1 MKRISDYN
9 NKKDC
14 KTISSQFFEFLKLS
28 ERSYYLNLSKRK
40 MSIFNLYNDVP
51 HDGRSIIQ
59 KENNIF
65 YKYHKMTDA
74 RFNVYSTM
82 SSMRPIDNSFKQVA
96 EACDYR
102 NDMEVTL

>member
-1 MKRISDYN
+1 MKRISDFY
-9 NKKDC
+9 NKKDNC

-28 ERSYYLNLSKRK
+28 ERCYYLKRK
-40 MSIFNLYNDVP
+40 MSIFKLYDCVP
-51 HDGRSIIQ
+51 QDDYSIQRGSDIL
-59 KENNIF
+59 
-65 YKYHKMTDA
+65 YKYDKMIDA

-82 SSMRPIDNSFKQVA
+82 SSMRPIDNNFKQVA